1 MHTQGDATGKTTQKA
16 TRWCKCAQCATVEAG
31 RARAAKSGMVDK
43 AALVACGC
51 LGDIRVIKSMCL
63 AVRHRGWV
71 IFILPPY
78 NALGIITVIL
88 SCLSLRVRLPLPAL
102 TT

>member
-1 MHTQGDATGKTTQKA
+1 MRAVRHSRSRPSSGSQVWDGGQG
-16 TRWCKCAQCATVEAG
+16 C
-31 RARAAKSGMVDK
+31 S
-43 AALVACGC
+43 ALVACGC

-78 NALGIITVIL
+78 NTLGIITVIL
-88 SCLSLRVRLPLPAL
+88 SCLGLRVRLPLPAL